1 MDLCINSH
9 LMAFLQ
15 KLVDSQ
21 PTVDRDVN
29 WVLTK
34 YQWSSNEGIK
44 WHMTAHAFSTS
55 DPIFF
60 GRVELLFVDIEK
72 RKFYKFTHLFG
83 MDNKMQNYKRLEPW
97 C

>member
-9 LMAFLQ
+9 LMAFLR

-21 PTVDRDVN
+21 PTVDQDVS

-34 YQWSSNEGIK
+34 FQWSLNEGIK
-44 WHMTAHAFSTS
+44 CHLTTHAFSTS

-60 GRVELLFVDIEK
+60 GRVELLFVDTEK
-72 RKFYKFTHLFG
+72 QKFYKFTYLFG
-83 MDNKMQNYKRLEPW
+83 MDNRM
-97 C
+97 